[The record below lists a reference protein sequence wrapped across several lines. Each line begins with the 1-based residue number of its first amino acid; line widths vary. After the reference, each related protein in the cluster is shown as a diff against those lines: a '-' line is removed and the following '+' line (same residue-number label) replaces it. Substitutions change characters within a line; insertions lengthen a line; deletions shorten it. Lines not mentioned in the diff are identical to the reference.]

1 MDKGEIVRSLKGRDK
16 DKVYLVYEVL
26 DKDFVKLVNGQ
37 TKKIDNPKKKRIK
50 HIEVV
55 GKLPQDA
62 KQNLL
67 DSDIKK
73 ICKSY
78 QIDGGQ
84 NA

>member
-1 MDKGEIVRSLKGRDK
+1 MDKGKIVRSLKGRDK

-37 TKKIDNPKKKRIK
+37 TRKIDNPKKKRIK

-55 GKLPQDA
+55 GELPQET

-73 ICKSY
+73 FCKSY

>member
-1 MDKGEIVRSLKGRDK
+1 MNIGDIVISTKGRDK
-16 DKVYLVYEVL
+16 GRVYLVYSSIDENFVL
-26 DKDFVKLVNGQ
+26 LVNGESR
-37 TKKIDNPKKKRIK
+37 KIDNPKKKRIK
-50 HIEVV
+50 HIVVV
-55 GKLPQDA
+55 GKLSPDS
-62 KQNLL
+62 KHNLL